1 MFDAMTYIYTACV
14 QDMFTTREYELYLYQ
29 LRTIFNVLGTT
40 VGRYFGRKV
49 PSTVA
54 ATWCEVGQGRPLVA
68 GFAASCT
75 GREKPATAKA
85 RRDYLNALVKLA
97 NPTDKTVLNLLG
109 NCPEFITWSIV
120 CRNAGNYKSLC
131 LSNFKEF
138 AYKFCGHC
146 KDASVAFSEK
156 KYEIEDFFDK
166 SSLLFSTE
174 VMTDQAYPGCKLKTA
189 QAICQPA
196 ACENGVLVESE
207 STYGFIIFYS
217 LCICILMNHGVE
229 RLNFPHLHGD

>member
-1 MFDAMTYIYTACV
+1 LPIAYDFPRFGSYGRALARKGSPKHGGSDVVRGGGRTLGGRLCG
-14 QDMFTTREYELYLYQ
+14 ELY
-29 LRTIFNVLGTT
+29 
-40 VGRYFGRKV
+40 RKRETRDGKSSQRL
-49 PSTVA
+49 PQ
-54 ATWCEVGQGRPLVA
+54 CIGEVG
-68 GFAASCT
+68 
-75 GREKPATAKA
+75 
-85 RRDYLNALVKLA
+85 
-97 NPTDKTVLNLLG
+97 PTDKTVLNLLG